1 MSKERKRSWDGELSD
16 DNDDIKKVRLK
27 KSLSTLFLFFKAR
40 RVSSQSEELNL
51 EDELLLDDGDDD
63 DLLRSDP
70 EEDELSLMPENDGN
84 IPCFV
89 DTSNSSRDISDLTS
103 DLIEDEDKASE
114 PKSKPSPTKE
124 ISKVKDISNKIEL
137 EQKEAKKRLLSEAK
151 DDPLDSLDYDE
162 DSDSDEKRE
171 KFSSERA
178 KSEETN
184 IPTATSNG

>member
-27 KSLSTLFLFFKAR
+27 KKFIDIKIFQAR

-84 IPCFV
+84 FF
-89 DTSNSSRDISDLTS
+89 L
-103 DLIEDEDKASE
+103 
-114 PKSKPSPTKE
+114 
-124 ISKVKDISNKIEL
+124 
-137 EQKEAKKRLLSEAK
+137 
-151 DDPLDSLDYDE
+151 
-162 DSDSDEKRE
+162 
-171 KFSSERA
+171 
-178 KSEETN
+178 
-184 IPTATSNG
+184 

>member
-84 IPCFV
+84 IPCFA
-89 DTSNSSRDISDLTS
+89 TSNTSIEISDLTS

-124 ISKVKDISNKIEL
+124 IPKVKDISNKIEL

-162 DSDSDEKRE
+162 DSDGDEKRE

-178 KSEETN
+178 KSEET
-184 IPTATSNG
+184 PTATSNG